1 MLKWAAFI
9 LILTCAASCERDL
22 YDDPIPPAF
31 FDDIILDLSF
41 PEFSRLRMDGGT
53 YEINNKG
60 VRGIIL
66 TRKSAG
72 NYVAFERNCSLRP
85 AEACA
90 TVEVDPSGLFL
101 TDFCCSSSFSLQHGT
116 PTGGPAW
123 RPLRIYRTSLQG
135 FVLTIT
141 SESANGM

>member
-1 MLKWAAFI
+1 MKKWLVVVVILAF
-9 LILTCAASCERDL
+9 SCNRDL
-22 YDDPIPPAF
+22 YDDPIPLAF

-41 PEFSRLRMDGGT
+41 PEFAQLRIDGGT

-60 VRGIIL
+60 VRGIIIS
-66 TRKSAG
+66 RKSAG

-90 TVEVDPSGLFL
+90 TVEVDPSRLFF
-101 TDFCCSSSFSLQHGT
+101 TDFCCNSSFSLQDGT

-123 RPLRIYRTSLQG
+123 RPLRIYKSSFQG